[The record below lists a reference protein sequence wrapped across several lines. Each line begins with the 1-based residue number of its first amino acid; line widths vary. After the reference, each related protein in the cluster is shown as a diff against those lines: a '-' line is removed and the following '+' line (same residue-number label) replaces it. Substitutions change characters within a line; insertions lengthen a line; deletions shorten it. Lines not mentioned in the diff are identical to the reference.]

1 MKIALKRVLFNYLIA
16 AFILIAAW
24 EILSLGLSKPF
35 FPGPLAAGM
44 AFLKALGHG
53 LDRHLLV
60 STGRVVVSLAAALV
74 TAVPLGI
81 FLGREESLD
90 RLAAPLI
97 YIIYPVPII
106 VFLPVIVT
114 LFGIGDFSKIFIISI
129 IVFFQI
135 LVTTRDAARL
145 VNKGAIDSVI
155 SLGASEWQ
163 IYRHVIFP
171 ACLPKILTALRI
183 GLGTSIAV
191 LFFSETIAG
200 SAGVG
205 YYVMDAWS
213 RFVYDDMFAGIIA
226 MGAMGLALYLLLD
239 WLEKKLCPWESRI

>member
-1 MKIALKRVLFNYLIA
+1 MKKALKNILFNYFLA
-16 AFILIAAW
+16 VFILISAW
-24 EILSLGLSKPF
+24 EVLSLGLGKPF
-35 FPGPLAAGM
+35 FPGPWAAGM
-44 AFLKALGHG
+44 AFLEALGHG
-53 LDRHLLV
+53 LDRHLLI
-60 STGRVVVSLAAALV
+60 STGRVVVSLAAAL
-74 TAVPLGI
+74 AAAAPLGM
-81 FLGREESLD
+81 FLGREEPLD
-90 RLAAPLI
+90 SLAAPLI

-114 LFGIGDFSKIFIISI
+114 LFGIGNFSKIFIISI

-145 VNKGAIDSVI
+145 VSKGVIDSVV

-163 IYRHVIFP
+163 IYRHVVFP

-200 SAGVG
+200 SSGVG
-205 YYVMDAWS
+205 YFIMDAWS

-239 WLEKKLCPWESRI
+239 WLEKRLCPWEF